1 MKVHNTSHRQS
12 IKSLN
17 VNTALQRTFEMSKHI
32 VVYEVL
38 AALRKAPPPDPNA
51 TPQQYENA
59 LKDLEGKWEEE
70 LEKNAEFSDIEAF
83 AKSKEALDQILKVD
97 LSKLDSA
104 EMRALNDAFRKLLR
118 NISPSTKF
126 WRLYEKLLLHIPM
139 QHPSNMKMH
148 SKI

>member
-1 MKVHNTSHRQS
+1 MGRS
-12 IKSLN
+12 
-17 VNTALQRTFEMSKHI
+17 
-32 VVYEVL
+32 VYEVL

-83 AKSKEALDQILKVD
+83 AKIKEALDQILKVD

-104 EMRALNDAFRKLLR
+104 EMRALNDAFVKILENEKKCMEKRCGHNATNDRYVTHHLGLLCKQH
-118 NISPSTKF
+118 TK
-126 WRLYEKLLLHIPM
+126 II
-139 QHPSNMKMH
+139 
-148 SKI
+148 KILMENDRF

>member
-104 EMRALNDAFRKLLR
+104 EMRALNDAFGKLLR

-126 WRLYEKLLLHIPM
+126 WRLYEKLLLQIPM

>member
-1 MKVHNTSHRQS
+1 MKVHNTSYRQS

-83 AKSKEALDQILKVD
+83 AKSKEALDQILKVTPD
-97 LSKLDSA
+97 L
-104 EMRALNDAFRKLLR
+104 
-118 NISPSTKF
+118 
-126 WRLYEKLLLHIPM
+126 H
-139 QHPSNMKMH
+139 
-148 SKI
+148 KIKT